1 MINILDIKSRSAIAL
16 LEKYSGVN
24 PYIIGLRTKLIQNKK
39 LLLTP
44 NQAQYITDNVTNTP
58 LYINRVVEITEY
70 LGLEMQKQN
79 KLSFVPKKV
88 LIEFLLAETDK
99 SFHVYGKLT
108 TKQPKSV
115 MYWLPKT
122 QVIDDPY
129 YEPINLEVNF
139 DKYNEVLNKM
149 NKKLFNHQ
157 EIAVKFLL
165 TRKGCVLAD
174 DMGLGK
180 SMSSIV
186 AALESGAEKILILCP
201 SSAKINW
208 EREINTFDPNTAIV
222 EGKNWVEDKFTII
235 NYDILKNFHSLPKA
249 GKEDEIKKTNLLDAK
264 FDLIIIDEAHYL
276 KNNDSIRGNIM
287 VDLIKK
293 SGVQN
298 VWLLS
303 GTPVANRPMDFYNLL
318 KLIKS
323 PLVENWKHFAVR
335 YCEGKQFYRT
345 LKNGKKKQI
354 WLTDGASN
362 LDELHAK
369 TKNIML
375 RRLKTEVLDMPE
387 KIVSPMYHKMDKSAI
402 KRYEDLWDEYIQK
415 KISEGKRVGHLQKDL
430 VELILLRQF
439 IALEAIQH
447 TIEMA
452 DNVVESGNKL
462 IIFTTFKEEQEK
474 LMEYFGKQAVRH
486 NGEMSTKAKQ
496 KSVDEFQNNPKV
508 KIFIGNIIS
517 AGVAITLTEATVVI
531 FNSFDWVTGNNEQ
544 GEDRCYRIGQKNNV
558 NVYYQLF
565 LNTISE
571 RMWSTLMNKK
581 DVIGK
586 ILGTTTTKEAE
597 TELIMEA
604 LIAEEI

>member
-1 MINILDIKSRSAIAL
+1 MINILDIKGRTAISL
-16 LEKYSGVN
+16 LEKYTGVN
-24 PYIIGLRTKLIQNKK
+24 PYIIGLKNKLTLNKK
-39 LLLTP
+39 ILLTP
-44 NQAQYITDNVTNTP
+44 NQATYITDNATNTP
-58 LYINRVVEITEY
+58 LYVNRVVEITEY
-70 LGLEMQKQN
+70 LGLELQKQN
-79 KLSFVPKKV
+79 KLSFVPKKI

-129 YEPINLEVNF
+129 YAPIDLEIDF
-139 DKYNEVLNKM
+139 SKYNDVLAKM
-149 NKKLFNHQ
+149 DKKLFAHQ
-157 EIAVKFLL
+157 EIAIKFLL
-165 TRKGCVLAD
+165 TRKGCILAD

-186 AALESGAEKILILCP
+186 SAIESGAKKILILCP

-208 EREINTFDPNTAIV
+208 EREINVFDPDTAIV
-222 EGKNWVEDKFTII
+222 DGKVWKEDRFTII
-235 NYDILKNFHSLPKA
+235 NYDILKNFHTLPKDK
-249 GKEDEIKKTNLLDAK
+249 KEGVIPNTQMLDAK

-287 VDLIKK
+287 VDLINR
-293 SGVQN
+293 SAVER

-323 PLVENWKHFAVR
+323 PLVENWKHYVVR

-362 LDELHAK
+362 LEELHAK

-375 RRLKTEVLDMPE
+375 RRLKQDVLDMPD
-387 KIVSPMYHKMDKSAI
+387 KIISPMYHMMDKSAL
-402 KRYEDLWDEYIQK
+402 KRYNDLWDEYIQK

-439 IALEAIQH
+439 IALEAIKY

-452 DNVVESGNKL
+452 ENTIESGNKL
-462 IIFTTFKEEQEK
+462 IIFTTFKEEQEE
-474 LMEYFGKQAVRH
+474 LARHFGKLAVRH

-496 KSVDEFQNNPKV
+496 KSVDEFQNNPNV

-517 AGVAITLTEATVVI
+517 AGVAITLTQATVVI

-558 NVYYQLF
+558 NIYYQLF
-565 LNTISE
+565 VETISE

-581 DVIGK
+581 DVINQ

-597 TELIMEA
+597 TELIMEKI
-604 LIAEEI
+604 LEEIL